1 MTMVDEVR
9 PIRVSPIAQT
19 RGRGACSQQHRRSRS
34 LWAHSATTYQSN
46 MLDRKRRTAHLRQ
59 MLRDRRREVQG
70 EVQRRLSGRRTARLR
85 DVSDE
90 LEDSDAHVQGD
101 IDLAL
106 LQMKVETVAR
116 IDASLAR
123 LKAGQYGRC
132 VECERPITER
142 RLRALPFALRCQA
155 CEQRREQDHK
165 TGRRLAD
172 HGRSVFPD
180 MAGT

>member
-1 MTMVDEVR
+1 
-9 PIRVSPIAQT
+9 
-19 RGRGACSQQHRRSRS
+19 
-34 LWAHSATTYQSN
+34 
-46 MLDRKRRTAHLRQ
+46 

-70 EVQRRLSGRRTARLR
+70 EVQRRLSGRRSARLK

-155 CEQRREQDHK
+155 CEQRREQEHK

-180 MAGT
+180 VAGS